1 MPGSDEAAGHE
12 LRLVAKTSAKTTL
25 TKRGESIFMFN
36 HKLRR
41 CLTGAVTAGA
51 ALTAALALGAGTAGA
66 APSDPAGGA
75 TPVYP
80 HFYNGN
86 VESIR
91 DAGSDTTFFMMQQI
105 GDVYTSAGLYGC
117 TLNNTNSE
125 PLFNTSDP
133 ASTSTNYESYCAANV
148 NVATTDAV
156 DNWDRTE
163 VVQGVD
169 NVGSSAGQAELCN
182 EADGTAV
189 AAIPAGFSV
198 DFARSS
204 KPSDNLSGCAE
215 QQIGYAKDAVPV
227 VDFPNIVPGDIGAS
241 TFSAYQNVNG
251 GSGKIGPSRRW
262 LATG

>member
-1 MPGSDEAAGHE
+1 M
-12 LRLVAKTSAKTTL
+12 
-25 TKRGESIFMFN
+25 
-36 HKLRR
+36 
-41 CLTGAVTAGA
+41 
-51 ALTAALALGAGTAGA
+51 GAGPAGA
-66 APSDPAGGA
+66 APTDPAGGA

-86 VESIR
+86 VESVR

-117 TLNNTNSE
+117 TLNNSNGET
-125 PLFNTSDP
+125 LFNSSDP
-133 ASTSTNYESYCAANV
+133 ASTSTNYESFCAKNV

-189 AAIPAGFSV
+189 PATLAHRRLRPVLQAFGRAQRLRRAADRLRQG
-198 DFARSS
+198 RSS
-204 KPSDNLSGCAE
+204 
-215 QQIGYAKDAVPV
+215 
-227 VDFPNIVPGDIGAS
+227 
-241 TFSAYQNVNG
+241 G
-251 GSGKIGPSRRW
+251 GRLPDHRPW
-262 LATG
+262 